1 MTIVWEER
9 AAVMSQSILPTYMG
23 GNNRHIVLFGRTGSG
38 KTSIF
43 HQLVEDESC
52 GCEVEGLSHSGFNPI
67 VGQCRLG
74 GMGEITVIDTAEL
87 DDVDELDIE
96 KAQRTR
102 NMIRRADVALY
113 VINILEF
120 DAEARAALKRA
131 DTWLQRNMVPYLKV
145 FNRCDEAYTGDVAR
159 MKMEFP
165 DAIFISTYMPDA
177 ASVLRA
183 RLFQMLRTLGE
194 QEKPL
199 VPEQIIQQ
207 GDYVLL
213 LVPDSGLIH
222 EYEILIELMHRGA
235 RCVVINEDDLAV
247 TLKEVPRI
255 DLVVAYARSF
265 GKVRDIVPE
274 EIPLTSYSLLHGMR
288 DGVLED
294 FIDGAHAIDTLT
306 NNSRVLIV
314 VGDPR
319 DEIYKEI
326 GHIKIPRD
334 LRKLVGEEL
343 QIDYSF
349 GLDLP
354 ENINEYDMVIHDTG
368 ADISARSVRAHVA
381 ICKEAG
387 VPIANYGTVLAS
399 LSGILDRCKQVLLP
413 DEQKTNE

>member
-1 MTIVWEER
+1 MN
-9 AAVMSQSILPTYMG
+9 QSILSTIMS
-23 GNNRHIVLFGRTGSG
+23 GNNRHIVLLGRTGSG

-43 HQLVEDESC
+43 HQLVGDDSC
-52 GCEVEGLSHSGFNPI
+52 ACETEGTANAEFNPI

-74 GMGEITVIDTAEL
+74 NLGEVTVIDTAEL

-102 NMIRRADVALY
+102 NIIRRADIALY
-113 VINILEF
+113 VINIQEF
-120 DAEARAALKRA
+120 DNEARAALQRA
-131 DTWLQRNMVPYLKV
+131 DTWMRRNMVPYLKV
-145 FNRCDEAYTGDVAR
+145 FNRCDEAYAGDVAR
-159 MKMEFP
+159 LKMEFP
-165 DAIFISTYMPDA
+165 DAIFISTYMPDT

-183 RLFQMLRTLGE
+183 RLFQMTRALEE

-199 VPEQIIQQ
+199 VPERLIQQ

-222 EYEILIELMHRGA
+222 EYEILMELMHRGA

-255 DLVVAYARSF
+255 DLVIAYARSF
-265 GKVRDIVPE
+265 AKVRDIVPQD
-274 EIPLTSYSLLHGMR
+274 IPLTSYSLLHGMQ

-294 FIDGAHAIDTLT
+294 FIEGAHAIDTLT
-306 NNSRVLIV
+306 RDSHVLIV
-314 VGDPR
+314 VGDPK

-326 GHIKIPRD
+326 GHIKIPRA
-334 LRKLVGEEL
+334 LRKLIGEEL

-354 ENINEYDMVIHDTG
+354 DNLNDYDMVIHDTG
-368 ADISARSVRAHVA
+368 ADISVRSVRAHVA

-413 DEQKTNE
+413 NE